1 MTDKIYPRDQI
12 GRYLVIDVT
21 TIVFLIFIV
30 FRTDATFGLWGK
42 FLFLLLYVI
51 AFYTGLWYRDWRLLA
66 AVLLGLLVLTLFAVF
81 GTIPILLFAFTF
93 ADLIGR
99 SKSKTHIAIGMSAIA
114 IMFFMV
120 HWKVGD
126 NLSRQDYMILLPVFI
141 VLLLLPILIYI
152 KEKAKGL
159 QGRLDAAH
167 TQIEKYIQQEE
178 RHRIA
183 RDLHD
188 TLGQTLTMIKLKSEL
203 TSRLIDHNADE
214 AKQEVKDISMMARKA
229 LHQVREAV
237 SEMRYI
243 SLESELETS
252 QALMEGINIELNIEK
267 EGELPLLPSVGETMI
282 ALTIRE
288 AMTNIMKHSKAN
300 QCIVRLMAFDNA
312 FSIQIIDNGIG
323 LRDKGP
329 GNGIQSMKERMEVVQ
344 GTAEVA
350 NGSSGGTSVTL
361 ILPIFQT
368 DRGFTAL

>member
-30 FRTDATFGLWGK
+30 FRTDATFGMWGK
-42 FLFLLLYVI
+42 VLFLLLYVI

-81 GTIPILLFAFTF
+81 GTISILLFAFTF

-267 EGELPLLPSVGETMI
+267 EGELPLLPSFGETMI

-300 QCIVRLMAFDNA
+300 QCIVRLMTFDNA